1 MWHDRS
7 RRLASLLDLADEAP
21 SDAWTKWVQGAI
33 LPGIFLLYAASIGS
47 AGMVTTLSR
56 YGQPRVLY
64 GVEAYCVAGVALAVA
79 GFFHCHAFWS
89 NTNRLAGVAPLGKVV
104 CALAGL
110 AGLIGLLSQ
119 SLQL

>member
-1 MWHDRS
+1 MWQDRS
-7 RRLASLLDLADEAP
+7 RRLASLLDLADEAR
-21 SDAWTKWVQGAI
+21 SDGWTKWVQGAI

-64 GVEAYCVAGVALAVA
+64 GVEAYCVAGVALAIA

-89 NTNRLAGVAPLGKVV
+89 NTHLLAGVAQFGKGV

-110 AGLIGLLSQ
+110 GCLIGLLAQ
-119 SLQL
+119 SLRL